1 MLSFPT
7 YGRYSTKNL
16 YLNVLSMHYHHVIN
30 IVLKN
35 EKINFSN
42 KKKRFFFIPAFSN
55 TLQSTS
61 GSLFIGGDVDVNG
74 SDE

>member
-1 MLSFPT
+1 M
-7 YGRYSTKNL
+7 
-16 YLNVLSMHYHHVIN
+16 
-30 IVLKN
+30 IV
-35 EKINFSN
+35 
-42 KKKRFFFIPAFSN
+42 FIPAFSN